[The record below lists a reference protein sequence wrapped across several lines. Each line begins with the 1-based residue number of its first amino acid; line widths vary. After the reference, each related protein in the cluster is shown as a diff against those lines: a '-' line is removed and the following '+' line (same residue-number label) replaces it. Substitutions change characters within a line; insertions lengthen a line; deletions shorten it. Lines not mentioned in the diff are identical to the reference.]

1 MWVYGRFMGRTGVEE
16 RHDDT
21 LPLAETPRQV
31 IASLGGRY
39 VVERELGRG
48 GMGVVLLARDEKL
61 GRNVAL
67 KVLSRSAS
75 AEQLQRFEQE
85 ARAAGALNHPNVIA
99 VYDAGL
105 ASGQPYIVSEL
116 LEGGT
121 LRERLGGRPL
131 GVRQAIDYAVQLA
144 RGLAAAHEHDIVHR
158 DLKPENLFITNEGRL
173 KILDFGIAK
182 LPRPETDSRTLTGEV
197 MGTVGYMSPEQV
209 RGEPA
214 DARSDIFSFGAIF
227 YEMLAGKP
235 AFERPNA
242 IDSSYAVAHEDPT
255 ELPEQVAAEIDRVV
269 RRCLAKK
276 PAQRYQTAHA
286 LALDVQALAGSTDSR
301 RVPRLGVP
309 QQRAVFAALLAA
321 AAGLAVGAFGW
332 AWLHPHP
339 VPTFEQLT
347 FARGRILD
355 ARFVPGGSSAV
366 YAGLWDGTG
375 QDVYT
380 ATAGSLESRPLGLGS
395 ANLLAVSRAGELLI
409 QLRPRFTQNGDVGT
423 LARVSLQ
430 GGSPRELADDVLA
443 ADWAADGER
452 FAVVRLQGG
461 QSHLQFPAG
470 HDITVRSYFID
481 SLRIAPDGRHIAI
494 GDIGDRVEILDANG
508 ALRATRASQ
517 MQRMAWLSDDE
528 LVVAELDK
536 GGTTLRGLSVS
547 GEVRPV
553 ASLPG
558 KARLQDLSQ
567 GRALVLMEQ
576 TRMQIAA
583 ALDGTNEEKEVPSFD
598 ESYFADVT
606 SDGSTVLFADLYG
619 KGSFVRR
626 MDGAA
631 ATRLTSWKAFCF
643 SPDARKVVA
652 LTDEG
657 GLAEVPVGPGNP
669 VRLPADG
676 LEIEDVRY
684 FPDGEHLLVEGRQPG
699 HGLRLF
705 VRDRMG
711 TSARPISP
719 EGTEHWRAISPDGKL
734 VAGVDSALQTRL
746 YPVDG
751 GAPRAVPLRP
761 GFVPAGFSADGR
773 FLTAFAVGE
782 VPARR
787 MRVDLAK
794 GTVASLPPILRQNGV
809 GVRAVYKM
817 LLTSDGRSSVYGFR
831 RTQSNLLIVSGLR

>member
-1 MWVYGRFMGRTGVEE
+1 
-16 RHDDT
+16 
-21 LPLAETPRQV
+21 
-31 IASLGGRY
+31 
-39 VVERELGRG
+39 
-48 GMGVVLLARDEKL
+48 
-61 GRNVAL
+61 
-67 KVLSRSAS
+67 
-75 AEQLQRFEQE
+75 
-85 ARAAGALNHPNVIA
+85 
-99 VYDAGL
+99 
-105 ASGQPYIVSEL
+105 
-116 LEGGT
+116 
-121 LRERLGGRPL
+121 
-131 GVRQAIDYAVQLA
+131 
-144 RGLAAAHEHDIVHR
+144 
-158 DLKPENLFITNEGRL
+158 
-173 KILDFGIAK
+173 
-182 LPRPETDSRTLTGEV
+182 
-197 MGTVGYMSPEQV
+197 
-209 RGEPA
+209 
-214 DARSDIFSFGAIF
+214 
-227 YEMLAGKP
+227 
-235 AFERPNA
+235 
-242 IDSSYAVAHEDPT
+242 
-255 ELPEQVAAEIDRVV
+255 
-269 RRCLAKK
+269 
-276 PAQRYQTAHA
+276 
-286 LALDVQALAGSTDSR
+286 
-301 RVPRLGVP
+301 
-309 QQRAVFAALLAA
+309 
-321 AAGLAVGAFGW
+321 
-332 AWLHPHP
+332 
-339 VPTFEQLT
+339 LT

-380 ATAGSLESRPLGLGS
+380 ATTGSLESRPLGLGS

-430 GGSPRELADDVLA
+430 GGSPRELADDVL
-443 ADWAADGER
+443 
-452 FAVVRLQGG
+452 
-461 QSHLQFPAG
+461 
-470 HDITVRSYFID
+470 
-481 SLRIAPDGRHIAI
+481 
-494 GDIGDRVEILDANG
+494 
-508 ALRATRASQ
+508 
-517 MQRMAWLSDDE
+517 
-528 LVVAELDK
+528 VVAELDK

-576 TRMQIAA
+576 TRLQIAA

-598 ESYFADVT
+598 ESYFADVA
-606 SDGSTVLFADLYG
+606 SDGSAVLFADLYG

-626 MDGAA
+626 MDGTP

-711 TSARPISP
+711 TAARPISP

-782 VPARR
+782 VPAR
-787 MRVDLAK
+787 
-794 GTVASLPPILRQNGV
+794 
-809 GVRAVYKM
+809 
-817 LLTSDGRSSVYGFR
+817 
-831 RTQSNLLIVSGLR
+831 